1 MTKHSGKPRSEKS
14 WRRGLDSSNQA
25 GRLEL
30 MHVSCQ
36 RRLAGDLREILF
48 AVIPL
53 NYVFAV
59 VTDWE
64 PMAGDLLQ
72 TFR

>member
-1 MTKHSGKPRSEKS
+1 
-14 WRRGLDSSNQA
+14 
-25 GRLEL
+25 